1 MEYPACR
8 CLKMNFNALTALLL
22 SLMCVGLSGTE
33 REKGVMNTVR
43 TINLDDRCIH
53 QLAFNIF
60 FKNVL
65 VYSYEDTTLIV
76 WVKLQQF
83 WKQ

>member
-1 MEYPACR
+1 MEYPAF
-8 CLKMNFNALTALLL
+8 LKMNFNALTALLL

-43 TINLDDRCIH
+43 TINFDDWCIH
-53 QLAFNIF
+53 QLAFNRV

-65 VYSYEDTTLIV
+65 V
-76 WVKLQQF
+76 
-83 WKQ
+83 